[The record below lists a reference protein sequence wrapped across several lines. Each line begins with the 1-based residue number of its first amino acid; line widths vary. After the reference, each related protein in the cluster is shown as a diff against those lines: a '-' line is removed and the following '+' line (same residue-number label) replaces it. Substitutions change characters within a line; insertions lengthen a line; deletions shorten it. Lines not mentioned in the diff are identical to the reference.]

1 MFVRNKVKS
10 KFIVKKHIVIVIN
23 IKHCSKPTKFWN
35 SKTLIKSIMK

>member
-23 IKHCSKPTKFWN
+23 IKHCSKPTKFLEFKN
-35 SKTLIKSIMK
+35 IN